1 MQGSKLSEDVTVAGQ
16 VTGEDVRQVAREG
29 FRSVLNL
36 RAPEEEGVLSD
47 EQEQSE
53 SAGLTY
59 VNIPVRKQEINDA
72 AATRILAAIDDLP
85 KPALVHCGTGMRAG
99 AMAFMHR
106 ATRQG
111 LSAEEAMTRAHRL
124 GFDCSS
130 EPELKL
136 FFEHYIDAHS
146 KRGSL

>member
-16 VTGEDVRQVAREG
+16 VTEEDLRQAAREG

-47 EQEQSE
+47 ERERSE

-59 VNIPVRKQEINDA
+59 VNVPTRKQEINDA
-72 AATRILAAIDDLP
+72 SATRVLAAIDDLP

-99 AMAFMHR
+99 AMAFMHM

-111 LSAEEAMTRAHRL
+111 LSADEAMARAQSL

-130 EPELKL
+130 EPELKQ
-136 FFEHYIDAHS
+136 FFEHYIDTYS